1 MTLASGHA
9 APVFVSGEVRFT
21 SALELPSQMLEA
33 ERHGLL
39 PVELGAPGPADR
51 GRLSLHIEAAV
62 EGALL
67 RRGACAP
74 GVGAAASLE
83 ASLNDQLYRA
93 RLLELRG
100 MALSLPPLYGI
111 ADLSGA
117 LDPDDSATLRFFCE
131 AARRVPLRVLIDED
145 NRNLCVYTRPEPLR
159 KLIEQAA
166 SAAELS
172 DDEAQP
178 PSESPAVSPEVAA
191 SRAAMD
197 LSEPPPAVVERDGAL
212 AFTQPPELDNEE
224 PAAESEPLAARA
236 SQRESATPLHIGDLA
251 EALVKSLTEPDGSPP
266 AGRAEKLADEGF
278 PTTSDGERANA
289 RVEVEREPAN
299 PQGHSNA
306 PSNASADANANANA
320 SADASEKPTISVPP
334 LYPNAADE
342 WRGWLRDLVAARG
355 PKPLSAIER
364 MFVTSYVPLRTAELM
379 GHGDADARRALETWS
394 TSFAQ
399 SYHDA
404 FDALRVRGKRP
415 SMVLDVPEI
424 ALRIGRLHGARS
436 VQLVLVDGMRFDL
449 GLRVEQRV
457 RALVGQQAALTERL
471 LLWSALP
478 ATTEVQL
485 DLIGRGAEGLRDP
498 SPPAETEV
506 PVARGRAAATLR
518 RVKTGYRDLLKLD
531 LVEAKLAE
539 TGADEATR
547 LDLLADEASHV
558 LAEHL
563 VKQAPRT
570 LVVAFGDHG
579 FLLERLES
587 GGTARAKSGGA
598 TPEEVLVPA
607 FAWLVGGVH

>member
-1 MTLASGHA
+1 MTWASSHA
-9 APVFVSGEVRFT
+9 ASIFVTGEVRFT
-21 SALELPSQMLEA
+21 NTLELPSQLLEA

-39 PVELGAPGPADR
+39 AVELGAPGPADR
-51 GRLSLHIEAAV
+51 GRLALQIEAAV

-67 RRGACAP
+67 RRGACPP
-74 GVGAAASLE
+74 GIGAAASLD
-83 ASLNDQLYRA
+83 ASLSDQLYRA

-100 MALSLPPLYGI
+100 MALSLPALFGI
-111 ADLSGA
+111 ADLNGA
-117 LDPDDSATLRFFCE
+117 LDPDDSATLRFFCD
-131 AARRVPLRVLIDED
+131 ATRHAPLRVFIDED
-145 NRNLCVYTRPEPLR
+145 NRELGVYAAPEPLR
-159 KLIEQAA
+159 ALLTRGGAPSSDAA
-166 SAAELS
+166 N
-172 DDEAQP
+172 DE
-178 PSESPAVSPEVAA
+178 SSCPAVAPDVAS
-191 SRAAMD
+191 SRATMD

-212 AFTQPPELDNEE
+212 AFTQP
-224 PAAESEPLAARA
+224 AESAEPEAVAP
-236 SQRESATPLHIGDLA
+236 REPTAPLPIGDLA
-251 EALVKSLTEPDGSPP
+251 EAFVKSLSEPNTAEPRRESP
-266 AGRAEKLADEGF
+266 
-278 PTTSDGERANA
+278 A
-289 RVEVEREPAN
+289 RENPEPEPV
-299 PQGHSNA
+299 PQ
-306 PSNASADANANANA
+306 
-320 SADASEKPTISVPP
+320 KPTINVPP

-342 WRGWLRDLVAARG
+342 WRGWLRDLIAARG

-364 MFVTSYVPLRTAELM
+364 MFVTSYVPLRCAQLM
-379 GHGDADARRALETWS
+379 GHGDADARRALESWS

-399 SYHDA
+399 SYHEA

-449 GLRVEQRV
+449 GLRIEQRV
-457 RALVGQQAALTERL
+457 RAIVGQQAALTERL

-485 DLIGRGAEGLRDP
+485 DLIGRGPEGLRDP
-498 SPPAETEV
+498 SAPAETEV

-531 LVEAKLAE
+531 LVEAQLSE
-539 TGADEATR
+539 PGADEATR
-547 LDLLADEASHV
+547 LDTLADDTSAV
-558 LAEHL
+558 LADHL

-579 FLLERLES
+579 FLLDRLDS
-587 GGTARAKSGGA
+587 GGTARARSGGA